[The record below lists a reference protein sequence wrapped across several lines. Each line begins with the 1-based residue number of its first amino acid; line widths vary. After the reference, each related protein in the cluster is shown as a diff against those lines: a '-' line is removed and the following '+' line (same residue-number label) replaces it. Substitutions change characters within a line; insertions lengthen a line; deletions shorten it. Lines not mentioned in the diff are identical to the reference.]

1 MADNNKVLLPVFPNA
16 RSVALPS
23 LKMSISVVN
32 EYGKRLFDSLKEG
45 DYFFFVRSFNDDAFV
60 DVENIK
66 LPATKKTGTICK
78 LISIVKNDVSYTVEF
93 IGDDTADLVDIEIDK
108 DNKIVRAELAP
119 HDNAPREAYEIYARL
134 GKLQAKYDAL
144 KSKYPTLP
152 ELPDLTDVA
161 PENIP
166 YQLAAFFNSSFD
178 VRQLMIEYT
187 DVIDKM
193 KLCLNEIEK
202 LDIDGKIEFE
212 LDRAVS
218 TAMDKNQREY
228 VLREKMKAVKGMLKE
243 FDGDDQDA
251 VYEKALNENKDLY
264 PENIQQKI
272 KVEMNRLKT
281 MPAAS
286 QEASVVRTYLDLLV
300 EMPWRV
306 SSQDNEDLNNVQKIL
321 DEDHYG
327 LVKQKERIL
336 EYLAVK
342 AMTKSLKAPI
352 LCLYGPPGV
361 GKTSLGVSIARA
373 LGRKFV
379 KVSLGGVSDE
389 SEIRGHRR
397 TYVGALPGK
406 IVQGI
411 RNAGVNNPL
420 FLLDEIDKL
429 EGGGY
434 HGDPASAMLEVL
446 DSEQNVAFQDNYL
459 EETFDLSNV
468 LFICTANDLSKI
480 PEPLRDRLEL
490 IELNTY
496 TKFEKM
502 HIAKEH
508 LINLELKENGI
519 KPEMIEF
526 EDDALDYII
535 EDYTREAGVR
545 DLRRRIGK
553 IMRKFAVKYLKDN
566 TFNHLVVTRDV
577 VTDYLGKPP
586 FIHTKNLSESQVG
599 VVNGLAYTSYG
610 GEILPIEVNLYPG
623 KGTLIKTGSL
633 GDVMKESM
641 EIAFTYVK
649 SIAQKY
655 GAPADFF
662 ETHDFHIH
670 APEGATPKDG
680 PSAGV
685 AISTAI
691 LSDVINKPLRN
702 DVGMTGEVD
711 LRGNS
716 MTIGGLREKSLAAVR
731 EHLKLILVPKGNHND
746 VVDLPEEVKNNLEII
761 EVSSVEDVIKYA
773 FVEAPQ
779 PVEAKWLTF
788 AKRLL

>member
-32 EYGKRLFDSLKEG
+32 EYGKRLFDFLKEG

-446 DSEQNVAFQDNYL
+446 DPEQNVAFQDNYL

-586 FIHTKNLSESQVG
+586 FIHTKNLSDSQVG

-691 LSDVINKPLRN
+691 LSAVINKPLRN

-779 PVEAKWLTF
+779 PVEAK
-788 AKRLL
+788 

>member
-178 VRQLMIEYT
+178 VRQLLIEYT

-446 DSEQNVAFQDNYL
+446 DPEQNVAFQDNYL

-691 LSDVINKPLRN
+691 LSAVINKPLRN

-779 PVEAKWLTF
+779 PVEAK
-788 AKRLL
+788 

>member
-361 GKTSLGVSIARA
+361 GKTSLAVSIARA

-446 DSEQNVAFQDNYL
+446 DPEQNVAFQDNYL

-468 LFICTANDLSKI
+468 LFICTANDLNKI

-691 LSDVINKPLRN
+691 LSAVINKPLRN

-779 PVEAKWLTF
+779 PVEAK
-788 AKRLL
+788 

>member
-446 DSEQNVAFQDNYL
+446 DPEQNVAFQDNYL

-526 EDDALDYII
+526 EGDALDYMI

-691 LSDVINKPLRN
+691 LSAVINKPLRN

-779 PVEAKWLTF
+779 PVEAK
-788 AKRLL
+788 

>member
-23 LKMSISVVN
+23 LKMSISIVN

-446 DSEQNVAFQDNYL
+446 DPEQNVAFQDNYL

-566 TFNHLVVTRDV
+566 TFNHLIVTRDV

-691 LSDVINKPLRN
+691 LSAVINKPLRN

-779 PVEAKWLTF
+779 PVEAK
-788 AKRLL
+788 

>member
-45 DYFFFVRSFNDDAFV
+45 DYFFFVRSFNDAFV
-60 DVENIK
+60 NVENIK

-327 LVKQKERIL
+327 LIKQKERIL

-446 DSEQNVAFQDNYL
+446 DPEQNVAFQDNYL

-691 LSDVINKPLRN
+691 LSAVINKPLRN

-779 PVEAKWLTF
+779 PVEAK
-788 AKRLL
+788 

>member
-93 IGDDTADLVDIEIDK
+93 IGDDAADLVDIEIDK

-446 DSEQNVAFQDNYL
+446 DPEQNVAFQDNYL

-691 LSDVINKPLRN
+691 LSAVINKPLRN

-779 PVEAKWLTF
+779 PVEAK
-788 AKRLL
+788 

>member
-286 QEASVVRTYLDLLV
+286 QEASVVRSYLDLLV

-446 DSEQNVAFQDNYL
+446 DPEQNVAFQDNYL

-691 LSDVINKPLRN
+691 LSAVINKPLRN

-779 PVEAKWLTF
+779 PVEAK
-788 AKRLL
+788 

>member
-1 MADNNKVLLPVFPNA
+1 MK
-16 RSVALPS
+16 
-23 LKMSISVVN
+23 SI
-32 EYGKRLFDSLKEG
+32 R
-45 DYFFFVRSFNDDAFV
+45 
-60 DVENIK
+60 
-66 LPATKKTGTICK
+66 TI
-78 LISIVKNDVSYTVEF
+78 
-93 IGDDTADLVDIEIDK
+93 
-108 DNKIVRAELAP
+108 KIVRAELAP

-446 DSEQNVAFQDNYL
+446 DPEQNVAFQDNYL

-623 KGTLIKTGSL
+623 KGTLIK
-633 GDVMKESM
+633 
-641 EIAFTYVK
+641 
-649 SIAQKY
+649 
-655 GAPADFF
+655 
-662 ETHDFHIH
+662 
-670 APEGATPKDG
+670 
-680 PSAGV
+680 
-685 AISTAI
+685 
-691 LSDVINKPLRN
+691 N
-702 DVGMTGEVD
+702 
-711 LRGNS
+711 
-716 MTIGGLREKSLAAVR
+716 
-731 EHLKLILVPKGNHND
+731 
-746 VVDLPEEVKNNLEII
+746 
-761 EVSSVEDVIKYA
+761 
-773 FVEAPQ
+773 
-779 PVEAKWLTF
+779 W
-788 AKRLL
+788 

>member
-93 IGDDTADLVDIEIDK
+93 IGDDTADLVDIEIDE

-446 DSEQNVAFQDNYL
+446 DPEQNVAFQDNYL

-691 LSDVINKPLRN
+691 LSAVINKPLRN

-779 PVEAKWLTF
+779 PVEAK
-788 AKRLL
+788 

>member
-272 KVEMNRLKT
+272 RVEMNRLKT

-446 DSEQNVAFQDNYL
+446 DPEQNVAFQDNYL

-691 LSDVINKPLRN
+691 LSAVINKPLRN

-779 PVEAKWLTF
+779 PVEAK
-788 AKRLL
+788 

>member
-446 DSEQNVAFQDNYL
+446 DPEQNVAFQDNYL

-502 HIAKEH
+502 HIAKKH

-691 LSDVINKPLRN
+691 LSAVINKPLRN

-779 PVEAKWLTF
+779 PVEAK
-788 AKRLL
+788 

>member
-108 DNKIVRAELAP
+108 DNKIVRAESTP

-446 DSEQNVAFQDNYL
+446 DPEQNVAFQDNYL

-691 LSDVINKPLRN
+691 LSAVINKPLRN

-779 PVEAKWLTF
+779 PVEAK
-788 AKRLL
+788 

>member
-286 QEASVVRTYLDLLV
+286 QEASVVRIYLDLLV

-446 DSEQNVAFQDNYL
+446 DPEQNVAFQDNYL

-691 LSDVINKPLRN
+691 LSAVINKPLRN

-779 PVEAKWLTF
+779 PVEAK
-788 AKRLL
+788 

>member
-93 IGDDTADLVDIEIDK
+93 IGDDTADLVDIEIDN

-446 DSEQNVAFQDNYL
+446 DPEQNVAFQDNYL

-691 LSDVINKPLRN
+691 LSAVINKPLRN

-779 PVEAKWLTF
+779 PVEAK
-788 AKRLL
+788 

>member
-446 DSEQNVAFQDNYL
+446 DPEQNVAFQDNYL

-691 LSDVINKPLRN
+691 LSAVINKPLRN

-779 PVEAKWLTF
+779 PVETK
-788 AKRLL
+788 